1 MITENLAKI
10 KNEIISAEQ
19 HFGRP
24 LNSVQLL
31 VVSKTQPASAVLEAF
46 NAGQKAFA
54 ENYVQEAL
62 SKMQQLQHLALEWHF
77 IGAIQ
82 SNKTQAIAQH
92 FSWVHGVTRYKIAQR
107 LHEQRPENLPAL
119 NVCIEVNLSEEP
131 QKSVVLLQEVAA
143 LAKQMTSLSNLK
155 LRGLMA
161 IPAPT
166 QDVYEQRATFKKLK
180 QLYDTLNKE
189 HFALDT
195 LSMGMSHDF
204 VAAIAEGATIIRLGT
219 AIFGS
224 RKQL

>member
-1 MITENLAKI
+1 MITENLTKI

-31 VVSKTQPASAVLEAF
+31 AVSKTQPASAVIEAF

-54 ENYVQEAL
+54 ENYLQEAL

-92 FSWVHGVTRYKIAQR
+92 FSWVHSVTRYKIAQR

-131 QKSVVLLQEVAA
+131 QKSGVQLQEVAA
-143 LAKQMTSLSNLK
+143 LAEQMTSLSNLK

-204 VAAIAEGATIIRLGT
+204 NAAIAEGATIIRLGT
-219 AIFGS
+219 AIFGP
-224 RKQL
+224 RKA